1 MNNNQTKN
9 EQLYEHIRHI
19 HKLFN
24 DVETNPNKYKKI
36 TNEEKLDII
45 QNIAANHID
54 MIYELYKPED
64 EERARDAVNVI
75 LFDIA
80 KYNFSPE
87 LIINKFQPGGSKSYL
102 VPYPMAQPPKK
113 PGFFS
118 RLFGKSVSGGKRRT
132 KRQYTKKRRSS
143 SMSRKHRNISSRV
156 RK

>member
-19 HKLFN
+19 HELFN
-24 DVETNPNKYKKI
+24 DVKTNPNKYKKI
-36 TNEEKLDII
+36 TNDEKLVII
-45 QNIAANHID
+45 QDIAADHID
-54 MIYELYKPED
+54 MIYELYTPED
-64 EERARDAVNVI
+64 KQRAEDAVNVI
-75 LFDIA
+75 LYDIA
-80 KYNFSPE
+80 KYNFLPE
-87 LIINKFQPGGSKSYL
+87 SIIEKFQPGGSKSYL

-118 RLFGKSVSGGKRRT
+118 RLFGKRVSGGKHH
-132 KRQYTKKRRSS
+132 KRHHTKKRRSS